1 MDSLLRFLKS
11 IHFQLIFI
19 ALEVIALI
27 LAIGGDAK
35 RNSVFCTSANFV
47 TGRIYDLAWNY
58 VGYFNLRE
66 ENAMLMEQLSN
77 LRRKSS
83 AFYITDTAEFRN
95 QTDSLGKLKYRFI
108 TASVLKNS
116 INGKNNF
123 MTLDVGKDHG
133 VHPDMAV
140 VSASGAV
147 GIVVNT
153 SEHFSLAISLL
164 NNKVGISAKLKNSNF
179 YGKLNWTGEDYHTA
193 ILHEIPNH
201 VVLNVGDTVVTSGYS
216 AIFPPGIPVAVI
228 DSFERNSDDN
238 FYSIKVKFT
247 TDLKCLSNVFVIEN
261 LMQEEQYQLEE
272 QESKFVQ

>member
-1 MDSLLRFLKS
+1 MDSLLRFLKN

-58 VGYFNLRE
+58 VSYFNLRE

-77 LRRKSS
+77 IRRKNSM
-83 AFYITDTAEFRN
+83 FYVSDTAKFHT

-116 INGKNNF
+116 INSKNNF
-123 MTLDVGKDHG
+123 MTLDVGEAEG

-201 VVLNVGDTVVTSGYS
+201 VILNVGDTVVTSGYS

-247 TDLKCLSNVFVIEN
+247 TDLKCLANVFVIEN
-261 LMQEEQYQLEE
+261 LMQDEQYQLEE
-272 QESKFVQ
+272 EESKFVQ

>member
-1 MDSLLRFLKS
+1 MDSLLRFLKN

-58 VGYFNLRE
+58 VSYFNLRE

-77 LRRKSS
+77 IRRKNSM
-83 AFYITDTAEFRN
+83 FYVSDTAKFQT

-116 INGKNNF
+116 INSKNNF
-123 MTLDVGKDHG
+123 MTLNVGEAEG

-201 VVLNVGDTVVTSGYS
+201 VILNVGDTVVTSGYS

-247 TDLKCLSNVFVIEN
+247 TDLKCLANVFVIEN
-261 LMQEEQYQLEE
+261 LMQDEQYQLEE
-272 QESKFVQ
+272 EESKFVQ

>member
-123 MTLDVGKDHG
+123 MTLDVGKEHG

-201 VVLNVGDTVVTSGYS
+201 VILNVGDTVVTSGYS
-216 AIFPPGIPVAVI
+216 AIFPSGIPVAVI

>member
-1 MDSLLRFLKS
+1 MDSLLRFLKN

-58 VGYFNLRE
+58 VSYFNLRE

-77 LRRKSS
+77 IRRKNSM
-83 AFYITDTAEFRN
+83 FYVSDTAKFQN

-116 INGKNNF
+116 INSKNNF
-123 MTLDVGKDHG
+123 MTLDVGEAEG

-201 VVLNVGDTVVTSGYS
+201 VILNVGDTVVTSGYS

-247 TDLKCLSNVFVIEN
+247 TDLKCLANVFVIEN
-261 LMQEEQYQLEE
+261 LMQDEQYQLEE
-272 QESKFVQ
+272 EESKFVQ

>member
-58 VGYFNLRE
+58 VSYFNLRE

-77 LRRKSS
+77 IRRKNSM
-83 AFYITDTAEFRN
+83 FYVSDTAKFQT

-116 INGKNNF
+116 INSKNNF
-123 MTLDVGKDHG
+123 MTLDVGEAEG

-201 VVLNVGDTVVTSGYS
+201 VILTVGDTVVTSGYS

-247 TDLKCLSNVFVIEN
+247 TDLKCLANVFVIEN
-261 LMQEEQYQLEE
+261 LMQDEQYQLEE
-272 QESKFVQ
+272 EESKFVQ

>member
-123 MTLDVGKDHG
+123 KTLDVGKEHG

-201 VVLNVGDTVVTSGYS
+201 VILNVGDTVVTSGYS

>member
-1 MDSLLRFLKS
+1 MDSLLRFLKN

-58 VGYFNLRE
+58 VSYFNLRE

-77 LRRKSS
+77 IRRKNSM
-83 AFYITDTAEFRN
+83 FYVSDTAKFQT

-116 INGKNNF
+116 INSKNNF
-123 MTLDVGKDHG
+123 MTLDVGKAEG

-201 VVLNVGDTVVTSGYS
+201 VILNVGDTVVTSGYS
-216 AIFPPGIPVAVI
+216 AIFPPGIPVGVI

-247 TDLKCLSNVFVIEN
+247 TDLKCLANVFVIEN
-261 LMQEEQYQLEE
+261 LMQDEQYQLEE
-272 QESKFVQ
+272 EESKFVQ

>member
-77 LRRKSS
+77 LRRKNSM
-83 AFYITDTAEFRN
+83 FYVSDTAKFQT

-116 INGKNNF
+116 INSKNNF
-123 MTLDVGKDHG
+123 MTLDVGEAEG

-201 VVLNVGDTVVTSGYS
+201 VILNVGDTVVTSGYS

-247 TDLKCLSNVFVIEN
+247 TDLKCLANVFVIEN
-261 LMQEEQYQLEE
+261 LMQDEQYQLEE
-272 QESKFVQ
+272 EESKFVQ

>member
-58 VGYFNLRE
+58 VSYF
-66 ENAMLMEQLSN
+66 
-77 LRRKSS
+77 
-83 AFYITDTAEFRN
+83 TAKFQT

-116 INGKNNF
+116 INSKNNF
-123 MTLDVGKDHG
+123 MTLDVGEAEG

-201 VVLNVGDTVVTSGYS
+201 VILNVGDTVVTSGYS

-247 TDLKCLSNVFVIEN
+247 TDLKCLANVFVIEN
-261 LMQEEQYQLEE
+261 LMQDEQYQLEE
-272 QESKFVQ
+272 EESKFVQ

>member
-1 MDSLLRFLKS
+1 MDSLFRFLKK
-11 IHFQLIFI
+11 IYFQIIFI
-19 ALEVIALI
+19 ALEVVALI

-47 TGRIYDLAWNY
+47 TGRIYDAAWTY
-58 VGYFNLRE
+58 VRYFNLRE

-77 LRRKSS
+77 VRRKNSD
-83 AFYITDTAEFRN
+83 FYVSDTATFRN
-95 QTDSLGKLKYRFI
+95 HADSTGKLKYRFI

-116 INGKNNF
+116 INQKNNF
-123 MTLDVGKDHG
+123 MTLDVGEKQG
-133 VHPDMAV
+133 VRPDMAV
-140 VSASGAV
+140 VSAAGAV

-153 SEHFSLAISLL
+153 SENFSLAISLL

-201 VVLNVGDTVVTSGYS
+201 VTLQVGDTVVTSGYS
-216 AIFPPGIPVAVI
+216 AIFPPNIPVAVI
-228 DSFERNSDDN
+228 ESFERNSDDN
-238 FYSIKVKFT
+238 FYSIKVKIT
-247 TDLKCLSNVFVIEN
+247 TDLKCLAEVFVIEN
-261 LMQEEQYQLEE
+261 LMQEEQYQLEQ

>member
-1 MDSLLRFLKS
+1 MDSLLRFLKN

-58 VGYFNLRE
+58 VSYFNLRE

-77 LRRKSS
+77 IRRKNSM
-83 AFYITDTAEFRN
+83 FYVSDTAKFQT

-116 INGKNNF
+116 INSKNNF
-123 MTLDVGKDHG
+123 MTLDVGEAEG

-179 YGKLNWTGEDYHTA
+179 YGKLNWMGEDYHTA

-201 VVLNVGDTVVTSGYS
+201 VILNVGDTVVTSGYS

-247 TDLKCLSNVFVIEN
+247 TDLKCLANVFVIEN
-261 LMQEEQYQLEE
+261 LMQDEQYQLEE
-272 QESKFVQ
+272 EESKFVQ

>member
-1 MDSLLRFLKS
+1 MDSLLRFLKN

-58 VGYFNLRE
+58 VSYFNLRE

-77 LRRKSS
+77 IRRKNSM
-83 AFYITDTAEFRN
+83 FYVSDTAKFQT

-116 INGKNNF
+116 INSKNNF
-123 MTLDVGKDHG
+123 MTLDVGEAEG

-201 VVLNVGDTVVTSGYS
+201 VILNVGDTVVTSGYS

-247 TDLKCLSNVFVIEN
+247 TDLKCLANVFVIEN
-261 LMQEEQYQLEE
+261 LMQDEQYQLEE
-272 QESKFVQ
+272 EESKFVQ

>member
-1 MDSLLRFLKS
+1 MDSLLRFLKN

-58 VGYFNLRE
+58 VSYFNLRE

-77 LRRKSS
+77 IRRKNSM
-83 AFYITDTAEFRN
+83 FYVSDTAKFQT

-116 INGKNNF
+116 INSKNNF
-123 MTLDVGKDHG
+123 MTLDVGDAEG

-201 VVLNVGDTVVTSGYS
+201 VILNVGDTVVTSGYS

-247 TDLKCLSNVFVIEN
+247 TDLKCLANVFVIEN
-261 LMQEEQYQLEE
+261 LMQDEQYQLEE
-272 QESKFVQ
+272 EESKYVQ

>member
-58 VGYFNLRE
+58 VSYFNLRE

-77 LRRKSS
+77 IRRKNSM
-83 AFYITDTAEFRN
+83 FYVSDTAKFQT

-116 INGKNNF
+116 INSKNNF
-123 MTLDVGKDHG
+123 MTLDVGEAEG

-201 VVLNVGDTVVTSGYS
+201 VILNVGDTVVTSGYS

-247 TDLKCLSNVFVIEN
+247 TDLKCLANVFVIEN
-261 LMQEEQYQLEE
+261 LMQDEQYQLEE
-272 QESKFVQ
+272 EESKFVQ

>member
-58 VGYFNLRE
+58 VSYFNLRE

-77 LRRKSS
+77 IRRKNSM
-83 AFYITDTAEFRN
+83 FYVSDTAKFQT

-116 INGKNNF
+116 INSKNNF
-123 MTLDVGKDHG
+123 MTLDVGEAEG
-133 VHPDMAV
+133 VHPDM
-140 VSASGAV
+140 
-147 GIVVNT
+147 
-153 SEHFSLAISLL
+153 
-164 NNKVGISAKLKNSNF
+164 
-179 YGKLNWTGEDYHTA
+179 
-193 ILHEIPNH
+193 
-201 VVLNVGDTVVTSGYS
+201 
-216 AIFPPGIPVAVI
+216 
-228 DSFERNSDDN
+228 
-238 FYSIKVKFT
+238 
-247 TDLKCLSNVFVIEN
+247 
-261 LMQEEQYQLEE
+261 
-272 QESKFVQ
+272 

>member
-1 MDSLLRFLKS
+1 MDSLLRFLKN

-58 VGYFNLRE
+58 VSYFNLRE

-77 LRRKSS
+77 IRRKNSM
-83 AFYITDTAEFRN
+83 FYVSDTAKFQT

-116 INGKNNF
+116 INSKNNF
-123 MTLDVGKDHG
+123 MTLDVGKAEG

-201 VVLNVGDTVVTSGYS
+201 VILNVGDTVVTSGYS

-247 TDLKCLSNVFVIEN
+247 TDLKCLANVFVIEN
-261 LMQEEQYQLEE
+261 LMQDEQYQLEE
-272 QESKFVQ
+272 EESKFVQ

>member
-58 VGYFNLRE
+58 VSYFNLRE

-77 LRRKSS
+77 IRRKNSM
-83 AFYITDTAEFRN
+83 FYVSDTAKFQT

-116 INGKNNF
+116 INSKNNF
-123 MTLDVGKDHG
+123 MTLDVGEADG

-201 VVLNVGDTVVTSGYS
+201 VILNVGDTVVTSGYS

-247 TDLKCLSNVFVIEN
+247 TDLKCLANVFVIEN
-261 LMQEEQYQLEE
+261 LMQDEQYQLEE
-272 QESKFVQ
+272 EESKFVQ